1 MTHPNKNS
9 AGAGVWLKALRA
21 YSLPASVV
29 PLLFG
34 VAYAH
39 WRGFPPSWWALPLVL
54 LAGIL
59 VHLGT
64 NLIND
69 VVDFQKGVD
78 RADTMGGSGVL
89 VAGELSVGQVRAAAI
104 GTFAAS
110 AALGLVLVY
119 SRGSTLLY
127 LGLAG
132 VAGGW
137 FYTAPPLM
145 LKYRAM
151 GEPLVFAMMG
161 PLMIAGAALA
171 ATGVLPPGVWLASVP
186 VGLLV
191 TAVLSANNVRD
202 LEDDRRRGVRTLANL
217 TGHGAGKAQYAIFLL
232 GAYAAVPALAA
243 AGQLPWWCMLAW
255 LTLPLGL
262 MQAVAVLRSTPRSF
276 PEMGVERTAQLH
288 MLFGVLL
295 VVGLFIG

>member
-1 MTHPNKNS
+1 MTSPAIKTS
-9 AGAGVWLKALRA
+9 GAGVWLKALRA

-34 VAYAH
+34 VAYAY
-39 WRGFPPSWWALPLVL
+39 WRGNHPAWWALPLVL

-69 VVDFQKGVD
+69 VVDFEQGVD
-78 RADTMGGSGVL
+78 RADTLGGSGVL
-89 VAGELSVGQVRAAAI
+89 VAGELRVRQVRMAAI
-104 GTFAAS
+104 LAFGVS
-110 AALGLVLVY
+110 AALGMVLVL
-119 SRGSTLLY
+119 SRGPVLLA
-127 LGLAG
+127 LGVAG

-145 LKYRAM
+145 LKYRAL
-151 GEPLVFAMMG
+151 GEPVVFALMG

-171 ATGVLPPGVWLASVP
+171 ATGVLPPGIWLASVP

-202 LEDDRRRGVRTLANL
+202 MEDDRRQGVRTLVNI
-217 TGHGAGKAQYAIFLL
+217 TSHGAGKVQYALFLL
-232 GAYAAVPALAA
+232 GAYATVPVLAA
-243 AGQLPWWCMLAW
+243 AGLMPWWCLLAW

-262 MQAVAVLRSTPRSF
+262 KQAAAVIRSTPRSF
-276 PEMGVERTAQLH
+276 PELGVERTAQLH
-288 MLFGVLL
+288 LLFGVLL